1 MNLRSKLFFHF
12 VGQMF
17 IVIAILTIG
26 QTFSDNLYLTKQYEN
41 MAETGLT
48 KADGD
53 TLMSWLYFN
62 EDGKMEAD
70 DQLKQAVKKRDGW
83 LQVIDS
89 KKNNVYSYH
98 RPKSIPTSYQKDE
111 MIKIFEKKSSKI
123 TKCTSY
129 QLRLIKKALLCYM
142 GSKRTAQR

>member
-1 MNLRSKLFFHF
+1 M
-12 VGQMF
+12 
-17 IVIAILTIG
+17 T
-26 QTFSDNLYLTKQYEN
+26 
-41 MAETGLT
+41 ETGLT

-62 EDGKMEAD
+62 EDGKMEAE

-89 KKNNVYSYH
+89 KKHNVYSYH
-98 RPKSIPTSYQKDE
+98 LPKNIPTSYQKDE
-111 MIKIFEKKSSKI
+111 MIKIFEKDNLKI
-123 TKCTSY
+123 TRCTSG
-129 QLRLIKKALLCYM
+129 QLRLIKKALSCYM

>member
-1 MNLRSKLFFHF
+1 
-12 VGQMF
+12 
-17 IVIAILTIG
+17 
-26 QTFSDNLYLTKQYEN
+26 

-62 EDGKMEAD
+62 EDGEMEAD
-70 DQLKQAVKKRDGW
+70 DQLKQAVRKRDGW

-89 KKNNVYSYH
+89 KKHNVYSYH

-111 MIKIFEKKSSKI
+111 MIRIFEKGNIKI
-123 TKCTSY
+123 IRCTSG
-129 QLRLIKKALLCYM
+129 QLRLIKKALSCCM
-142 GSKRTAQR
+142 GLKQTAQR